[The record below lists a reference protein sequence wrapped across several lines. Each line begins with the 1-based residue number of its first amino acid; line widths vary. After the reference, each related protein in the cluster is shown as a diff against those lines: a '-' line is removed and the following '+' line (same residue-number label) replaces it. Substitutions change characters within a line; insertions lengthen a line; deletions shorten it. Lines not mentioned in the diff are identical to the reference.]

1 MCAFHNLDMAE
12 IFDEKWG
19 AKHEKQL
26 KTFKERINTGDYHI
40 SDIDDPRYLV
50 QIVLDFLD
58 QFTVPAI
65 GKYFLEAVAAKFQGD
80 GKLTEED
87 HDELFKEVDKKE
99 FFLVEVFARVF
110 AAAVGADRSLTSQ
123 VNYAITRL
131 CISLT
136 LGRSRHDKMFLKRNL
151 LVKKIEDERMNSLQ
165 AFVYKWIEYF
175 DQELSASMMMAGS
188 QLKGSQLQDG
198 SMLKYLKSKT
208 LLTKT
213 IQRQATKQ
221 SFEYDSSPRKAF
233 KKMMTKSINNLDI
246 PEDDAEEAVSA
257 NKLVMDSADIKT
269 SRDKT
274 TKLFGAEVVSR
285 KGSED
290 GDVSFDEKDLF
301 PSLNKHESMK
311 TSPQVNP
318 LQINKPN
325 SKNPL
330 REVLVPTVKKNSSDT
345 GATNSTN
352 TNSPNSSIKLVPT
365 KPKVSSMAYVQV
377 TPRVANLFNSI
388 EVLDDQEQDAL
399 LQKLLELQQNRLK
412 SFA

>member
-1 MCAFHNLDMAE
+1 MVE

-26 KTFKERINTGDYHI
+26 KTFKERINNGDYHI

-65 GKYFLEAVAAKFQGD
+65 GKYFLEAVAVKFQGD
-80 GKLTEED
+80 AKLTEAD

-99 FFLVEVFARVF
+99 FFLVEVFARIF
-110 AAAVGADRSLTSQ
+110 AAAVGADRSMTSQ
-123 VNYAITRL
+123 VNHAITRL

-136 LGRSRHDKMFLKRNL
+136 LGRGRHDKMFLKRNL
-151 LVKKIEDERMNSLQ
+151 LVKKIEDERMNCLQ
-165 AFVYKWIEYF
+165 VFVYKWIAYF
-175 DQELSASMMMAGS
+175 DQDLSASMMMAGS

-198 SMLKYLKSKT
+198 SMLRYLKSKT

-221 SFEYDSSPRKAF
+221 SFEYDINTSPRRAF
-233 KKMMTKSINNLDI
+233 KNMMTKSINNLDI
-246 PEDDAEEAVSA
+246 KEDDDEEVYSA
-257 NKLVMDSADIKT
+257 NKIVMDKVNIKT

-274 TKLFGAEVVSR
+274 IKLFGAEVISR
-285 KGSED
+285 KNSENSEEKKE
-290 GDVSFDEKDLF
+290 GEISFDEKELF
-301 PSLNKHESMK
+301 PSLNKHENMRS
-311 TSPQVNP
+311 SPQVVKP
-318 LQINKPN
+318 LKI
-325 SKNPL
+325 KNPL
-330 REVLVPTVKKNSSDT
+330 REVLVPKAKKNSSET
-345 GATNSTN
+345 AGTNSTN
-352 TNSPNSSIKLVPT
+352 TNSPNSSIKFVPT
-365 KPKVSSMAYVQV
+365 KPQVSSMAYVQV

-388 EVLDDQEQDAL
+388 EVLDEHEQDAL